1 MRDVMPA
8 NPLPDRPRRG
18 VHPRVMR
25 ERRTAQVLMVFGIIL
40 ACVELYVILGWM

>member
-8 NPLPDRPRRG
+8 NPLPHRPRRG
-18 VHPRVMR
+18 ATPRVMR
-25 ERRTAQVLMVFGIIL
+25 ERRTAQVLTVFGIIL

>member
-8 NPLPDRPRRG
+8 NPLPDRPRHG
-18 VHPRVMR
+18 SAPRVMR